1 MSRWITIWTALLF
14 ATASFAASGTWTNG
28 TLWSNADNWTGASA
42 PGSGETATFDGQG
55 TSSVDLGAGVT
66 LGSIK
71 FSGSQAYTIGT
82 GSSQS
87 LGITAWAGIDLQA
100 GNLADQTI
108 VASMSPASSQWDN
121 DSANTL
127 IVSGDVTGNANL
139 WFDDGAFNFTS
150 TNNTRTGG
158 CRIKGGAEVSASSW
172 NSSGFEQ
179 YHGTFTMNFSDT
191 RDLSIGRTDAAG
203 TFTYGIGS
211 GYTNTLS
218 NHLTYTAATN
228 GTANVGTITGGTVA
242 LGTTWRTATI
252 NDNTNITGQDAEL
265 IIASDIHGGA
275 SQHLTKNGD
284 GTLRLTGTNNTST
297 GFNYL
302 FVQRGKLQIERDENI
317 GRSHLVM
324 GNTGHQVP
332 STLEF
337 IGKSSTTI
345 NNDIRINCTNGV
357 DHIVLANGAS
367 GAALTLSNFHN
378 NWANGGGKF
387 VIGGTNTDANTVSA
401 DMGEMDLLVDGVD
414 KTGAGTWQITAA
426 QTYTGPT
433 EIEGGRL
440 DIDNTLVSAITVFNG
455 AILGGEGSSS
465 ANVTIGTASGAGK
478 LAVDGSTAGSFSTT
492 GTLDTTNGVS
502 VIIESDG
509 TDPIKVIDF
518 TGGSWNGVIG
528 DFSVDPSSTVDL
540 SDRGFV
546 QSGSAIYV
554 YPPQSITW
562 NGADTTN
569 PTYWNV
575 DGATNWSS
583 VDGKFFSDDAVTFG
597 DTSAG
602 TVDLQA
608 ALTPASVAFTNTSG
622 NDFSLINNSLSAT
635 GGVSITADGNV
646 SVASQ
651 ITGATALDKTAAS
664 DGTLTLNGANT
675 YSGGT
680 TLNCGE
686 TIVSNSA
693 AFGSGTV
700 TLEDGAG
707 SSTIPVIT
715 LKDGVNVAN
724 DLTVTDAGDSW
735 VKALRLVDDNT
746 SAYATWSGDITSAE
760 LSYNAFQLGAQ
771 GSSRTLE
778 LAGNVTAPGM
788 QFFNYG
794 SGTIYLTGSNTI
806 SGTIHVRQWGT
817 KLRIGN
823 SNALNGGADVIM
835 DERSQVQLDDGVTTA
850 SDATLTV
857 GTVGGSW
864 KRLEV
869 LSTGGSE
876 SATFAGPITIN
887 YAVPGNFDVQSPT
900 DDTLTLSGVINTP
913 GAAGI
918 DKTGDG
924 DLILT
929 AANTITNGLVD
940 VQAGGL
946 WINGDSSGS
955 DAPITVASG
964 ATIAGTGAWGGT
976 ITNESGSKLAWRL
989 TADTTTTDSLD
1000 VTGSLILQGAN
1011 TLTLSFNDSGSTV
1024 DWTDTFWDSPHA
1036 WTVATAGTL
1045 TGFGN
1050 LSITTENWLDSNGAA
1065 FDTEQANSEF
1075 RLVQDGNS
1083 ILLEFHIPGSA
1094 TWTGTDS
1101 DLWNRGVNWDAGIP
1115 GSGNA
1120 ATFNGAGNGN
1130 TTVDLGSGATVGSL
1144 VFDTASCAAYTIGT
1158 GSVQSLTIDNWAGID
1173 LRSDCPANQTIAAS
1187 MSVANSQWDNDSVNT
1202 LIVSGDVSGTG
1213 NIYFDGGTFNL
1224 TSTNNTRTG
1233 QTRVLNGAQVAANS
1247 WNTAASA
1254 VYQGEGK
1261 FTQNYDSTQ
1270 GLTMGRDEATGD
1282 FTYEI
1287 GSGKTVTLN
1296 NHFYYYAST
1305 NAGVA
1310 NVGIITNG
1318 TVALNTTWRNAVVE
1332 DNANITGTDAELI
1345 IASDIN
1351 GSGGVQNLTKQGGGT
1366 LRLTGN
1372 NSTEFNYLG
1381 LQEGKVQFES
1391 DANFGDNRV
1400 NWGNGA
1406 NATTLEFIGD
1416 ASTDVNNYLS
1426 LQADAGVEHIILANG
1441 ASGAAL
1447 TWSGGE
1453 ATWGG
1458 LTGDSVTL
1466 GGTNTDNNVFQC
1478 NLTKL
1483 TNTLTKAGSGTWTIG
1498 GSTKTFTAA
1507 TTIEAGR
1514 LNIACAVA
1522 SAITVGDGT
1531 TLGGEGSTSANVVFG
1546 TSTTSKLAVDAST
1559 GAAFGTTANL
1569 NTANG
1574 VSVIVE
1580 TAGSDPIKVIEF
1592 GTWTGDIS
1600 DFSIDASGE
1609 QLAGGQGFVEENGAI
1624 YLYLEP
1630 RDVTWSGADVAN
1642 STHWDVNTSTN
1653 WSSGNGKYFNNDTVT
1668 FGDTGAGAVDLQAA
1682 LTPASVAFT
1691 NTSGNDFSLMNNSL
1705 SATGGVSISAD
1716 GDVAIASQ
1724 ITGATAVDKT
1734 AASDGTLTLS
1744 GANTYSGGTTLNCGE
1759 TVVSNSAAF
1768 GSGTVTLEDGAGSAT
1783 IPVITLKDGVNVT
1796 NDLTVT
1802 DGGDS
1807 WVKALRLEDDNT
1819 SAYATWSGDIASAEL
1834 SYNAFKLGAQG
1845 SSRTLELAGNV
1856 TAPGVQLFS
1865 YGSGTIYLTGSNTIS
1880 GTVHVRQWG
1889 TKLRIGNDNALNG
1902 GADVIMDERC
1912 QVQLDD
1918 GVTTASDATL
1928 TVGTVGGSWK
1938 RLEVL
1943 STGGSESATFAG
1955 PITINYAL
1963 PGNFDVQSPTDDT
1976 LTLSGIINT
1985 PSTAGIDKTGD
1996 GDLVLTAANTITNG
2010 LVDVQGGALWIN
2022 GDSSGSDAPITVA
2035 SGATIAG
2042 TGAWGGTI
2050 TNESGSKLAWSL
2062 ASDTTSTDALNV
2074 TGSLILQGGNT
2085 LSLSFNGSGSTV
2097 DWTDTFWDTPRQWT
2111 IATAGTLTGFGNLTL
2126 TTENWLDSNSAAF
2139 DTERPNSE
2147 FQLVQS
2153 GNSILLEFQA
2163 PGDAAWTGADGDEWN
2178 RGVNWDAGVPGAAN
2192 TATFNGA
2199 GNGNTTVDLGSG
2211 ASVTK
2216 VEFTGA
2222 SCAAYTL
2229 GTNNNQTLG
2238 LAGWTGIDL
2247 ASSLTTDQTIAATVD
2262 LTAHNQWN
2270 NASPNTLTVSGDVTG
2285 SGKNLWLN
2293 GGAFNFTSANN
2304 TRSGS
2309 CRVFGGAAVTASSW
2323 DTSVIETYEGSFT
2336 RNFDTTQSLDIGH
2349 VNATGDFTYGIG
2361 AGYTNTLNDHLTYTP
2376 ASGVGNV
2383 ATITGGTLNLGTTWR
2398 LIEVNDNAAVT
2409 GQDAELV
2416 IHSELYGGDTYHF
2429 SKRGLGTLRL
2439 TATNNAAGRGYRY
2452 LFIDEGTLQIE
2463 KDENLGRIQVTLG
2476 RAGYT
2481 TYNALEFIGDT
2492 STTINNEI
2500 KIAGTNG
2507 VNHNVLANGASGA
2520 TLTLSA
2526 FHNNWAN
2533 GGDKF
2538 TLGGTN
2544 TDANTVSADMGIMDG
2559 LADGVDKNGV
2569 GTWRITAAQT
2579 YTGPTTIQTGRLDVA
2594 STLTSPITVWN
2605 GATLGGEGSTS
2616 SNVTFGTSTTSTLAI
2631 AVSTTGAFG
2640 TTAILDTGNGVS
2652 VLVDATPYDLVK
2664 VIEYGTLSGSTNDFS
2679 IHPDGIQPG
2688 PRGATF
2694 STSGGAVWLDLGYG
2708 GRTWEGADGSNPT
2721 YWDVSTSENWAEGDK
2736 KYSDGDEVGFGD
2748 TGSGTV
2754 DLRAALAPATVTF
2767 TNTSG
2772 NNYSLINNSL
2782 SASSGISVDADGNVD
2797 IASQITGATAVDKT
2811 AASDGILT
2819 LQGANT
2825 YSGGTTLNCGE
2836 TIVSN
2841 SAAFGTGTVT
2851 LEDASGSAT
2860 TPTITL
2866 SDAVSVSNALTLTDA
2881 GDSWVKVLR
2890 LVSANSTAHAT
2901 WAGDITSAEL
2911 SYNAFQL
2918 GAGGGNQIL
2927 ELAGNVTA
2935 PGMQIFQQGGGTV
2948 YLTGSNTISGTVHVR
2963 QWGSKLRIG
2972 NDNALNGG
2980 ATVIMDERCQVQLDD
2995 GVTTPSSASLTVGTV
3010 GGSWKR
3016 LEVLSTGGSESATFA
3031 GPITINYSVPGNFD
3045 VQSPTD
3051 DTLTLSGII
3060 NTPGTAGIDKTGD
3073 GDLVLTAA
3081 NTITNGLVDVQAGGL
3096 WINGDSSG
3104 SDAPITVASGATIAG
3119 TGAWGGSITN
3129 ESGSKLAWSLTSDT
3143 TSTDALDVTGSLIL
3157 QGGNTLSLSFNG
3169 SGSTVDWTDTFWDSP
3184 HVWTVATAGTL
3195 TGFGNLTL
3203 TTEDWADSNAASFD
3217 TVVGGEFQ
3225 LVQDGNSI
3233 VLEFYVPG
3241 DATWTGAT
3249 NDLWARGM
3257 NWDAGVPGSA
3267 NTATFNGA
3275 GNGNTTIDLGSG
3287 ASLGAIV
3294 FDDAACAAYTLG
3306 TSGAQSLSI
3315 SQWGGIDL
3323 ADDNANDQTI
3333 AAALSVGSS
3342 QWDNDSANTLVV
3354 SGDISGT
3361 GNIWFDDG
3369 TFSLTSANNTRT
3381 GQTRIMG
3388 GAEVTASSWNTTAQ
3402 KIEQYEGKFIQNYSA
3417 TAALDMGNA
3426 NATGD
3431 FTHEIGA
3438 GYTNT
3443 LNENLDYTAAGN
3455 GTANV
3460 ATITGGTLNWGTT
3473 WRSAVVE
3480 DNPNI
3485 TGQDAELIIASEI
3498 YGGNTY
3504 HVGKSGAGTL
3514 RLTAT
3519 NNSGTTGFRYLFIN
3533 EGVLQIEKDENLGN
3547 FMVTLGNSGL
3557 TSYNA
3562 LEFIGDSSTTID
3574 NEIKISG
3581 VNGVNH
3587 NVLANGANGA
3597 ALTLSNFHDNW
3608 GGVQGTKF
3616 TLGGTN
3622 TDANTVSDDMGD
3634 MDSLPDGMV
3643 KAGTGKWVLD
3653 VAQTYTGDTTVNGGT
3668 LVMNGDISN
3677 TAGVDVNSGGTLE
3690 VNAALTSA
3698 DVSINSGSVLDLNT
3712 AGSIS
3717 GAALT
3722 ISNAATTVLD
3732 GSLNSSAITA
3742 HSGVTLQLGAD
3753 ERISGSSAVVLEGGA
3768 TLDLNGAS
3776 YEGIGTL
3783 TGGGL
3788 ITNSGA
3794 VFSTLTVN
3802 SGASDTT
3809 FSGSI
3814 KRSAA
3819 GNISLTK
3826 NGSGTLT
3833 LTGSSDYQSVSI
3845 YEGTIAVTTG
3855 EALGTGWWNKL
3866 GYTSDGTLEFVG
3878 SSDVTMVANQQ
3889 LSIGY
3894 PWGQQTGGGV
3904 LKSSLSGSA
3913 RAILNIDTR
3922 LNATP
3927 TVARTL
3933 TLTGDNANNN
3943 EITGAVQNQNASG
3956 GTIAVTKTDSGKW
3969 MLSGANTYTGA
3980 TTVEAGRLDIAGS
3993 ITSELTVNDD
4003 ATLGGEGSSSA
4014 NVIIGDGS
4022 GAGILAVDGSTEA
4035 AFGTSANLNTANGV
4049 SVLIEDSGTQP
4060 IKVIEFGTWTGNISD
4075 FSVDPAGL
4083 QPTLPGGFYQS
4094 GNAIYLTMEKTGSV
4108 FKFK

>member
-850 SDATLTV
+850 SDAT
-857 GTVGGSW
+857 
-864 KRLEV
+864 
-869 LSTGGSE
+869 
-876 SATFAGPITIN
+876 
-887 YAVPGNFDVQSPT
+887 
-900 DDTLTLSGVINTP
+900 
-913 GAAGI
+913 
-918 DKTGDG
+918 
-924 DLILT
+924 
-929 AANTITNGLVD
+929 
-940 VQAGGL
+940 
-946 WINGDSSGS
+946 
-955 DAPITVASG
+955 
-964 ATIAGTGAWGGT
+964 
-976 ITNESGSKLAWRL
+976 
-989 TADTTTTDSLD
+989 
-1000 VTGSLILQGAN
+1000 
-1011 TLTLSFNDSGSTV
+1011 
-1024 DWTDTFWDSPHA
+1024 
-1036 WTVATAGTL
+1036 
-1045 TGFGN
+1045 
-1050 LSITTENWLDSNGAA
+1050 
-1065 FDTEQANSEF
+1065 
-1075 RLVQDGNS
+1075 
-1083 ILLEFHIPGSA
+1083 
-1094 TWTGTDS
+1094 
-1101 DLWNRGVNWDAGIP
+1101 
-1115 GSGNA
+1115 
-1120 ATFNGAGNGN
+1120 
-1130 TTVDLGSGATVGSL
+1130 
-1144 VFDTASCAAYTIGT
+1144 
-1158 GSVQSLTIDNWAGID
+1158 
-1173 LRSDCPANQTIAAS
+1173 
-1187 MSVANSQWDNDSVNT
+1187 
-1202 LIVSGDVSGTG
+1202 
-1213 NIYFDGGTFNL
+1213 
-1224 TSTNNTRTG
+1224 
-1233 QTRVLNGAQVAANS
+1233 
-1247 WNTAASA
+1247 
-1254 VYQGEGK
+1254 
-1261 FTQNYDSTQ
+1261 
-1270 GLTMGRDEATGD
+1270 
-1282 FTYEI
+1282 
-1287 GSGKTVTLN
+1287 
-1296 NHFYYYAST
+1296 
-1305 NAGVA
+1305 
-1310 NVGIITNG
+1310 
-1318 TVALNTTWRNAVVE
+1318 
-1332 DNANITGTDAELI
+1332 
-1345 IASDIN
+1345 
-1351 GSGGVQNLTKQGGGT
+1351 
-1366 LRLTGN
+1366 
-1372 NSTEFNYLG
+1372 
-1381 LQEGKVQFES
+1381 
-1391 DANFGDNRV
+1391 
-1400 NWGNGA
+1400 
-1406 NATTLEFIGD
+1406 
-1416 ASTDVNNYLS
+1416 
-1426 LQADAGVEHIILANG
+1426 
-1441 ASGAAL
+1441 
-1447 TWSGGE
+1447 
-1453 ATWGG
+1453 
-1458 LTGDSVTL
+1458 
-1466 GGTNTDNNVFQC
+1466 
-1478 NLTKL
+1478 
-1483 TNTLTKAGSGTWTIG
+1483 
-1498 GSTKTFTAA
+1498 
-1507 TTIEAGR
+1507 
-1514 LNIACAVA
+1514 
-1522 SAITVGDGT
+1522 
-1531 TLGGEGSTSANVVFG
+1531 
-1546 TSTTSKLAVDAST
+1546 
-1559 GAAFGTTANL
+1559 
-1569 NTANG
+1569 
-1574 VSVIVE
+1574 
-1580 TAGSDPIKVIEF
+1580 
-1592 GTWTGDIS
+1592 
-1600 DFSIDASGE
+1600 
-1609 QLAGGQGFVEENGAI
+1609 
-1624 YLYLEP
+1624 
-1630 RDVTWSGADVAN
+1630 
-1642 STHWDVNTSTN
+1642 
-1653 WSSGNGKYFNNDTVT
+1653 
-1668 FGDTGAGAVDLQAA
+1668 
-1682 LTPASVAFT
+1682 
-1691 NTSGNDFSLMNNSL
+1691 
-1705 SATGGVSISAD
+1705 
-1716 GDVAIASQ
+1716 
-1724 ITGATAVDKT
+1724 
-1734 AASDGTLTLS
+1734 
-1744 GANTYSGGTTLNCGE
+1744 
-1759 TVVSNSAAF
+1759 
-1768 GSGTVTLEDGAGSAT
+1768 
-1783 IPVITLKDGVNVT
+1783 
-1796 NDLTVT
+1796 
-1802 DGGDS
+1802 
-1807 WVKALRLEDDNT
+1807 
-1819 SAYATWSGDIASAEL
+1819 
-1834 SYNAFKLGAQG
+1834 
-1845 SSRTLELAGNV
+1845 
-1856 TAPGVQLFS
+1856 
-1865 YGSGTIYLTGSNTIS
+1865 
-1880 GTVHVRQWG
+1880 
-1889 TKLRIGNDNALNG
+1889 
-1902 GADVIMDERC
+1902 
-1912 QVQLDD
+1912 
-1918 GVTTASDATL
+1918 
-1928 TVGTVGGSWK
+1928 
-1938 RLEVL
+1938 
-1943 STGGSESATFAG
+1943 
-1955 PITINYAL
+1955 
-1963 PGNFDVQSPTDDT
+1963 
-1976 LTLSGIINT
+1976 
-1985 PSTAGIDKTGD
+1985 
-1996 GDLVLTAANTITNG
+1996 
-2010 LVDVQGGALWIN
+2010 
-2022 GDSSGSDAPITVA
+2022 
-2035 SGATIAG
+2035 
-2042 TGAWGGTI
+2042 
-2050 TNESGSKLAWSL
+2050 
-2062 ASDTTSTDALNV
+2062 
-2074 TGSLILQGGNT
+2074 
-2085 LSLSFNGSGSTV
+2085 
-2097 DWTDTFWDTPRQWT
+2097 
-2111 IATAGTLTGFGNLTL
+2111 
-2126 TTENWLDSNSAAF
+2126 
-2139 DTERPNSE
+2139 
-2147 FQLVQS
+2147 
-2153 GNSILLEFQA
+2153 
-2163 PGDAAWTGADGDEWN
+2163 
-2178 RGVNWDAGVPGAAN
+2178 
-2192 TATFNGA
+2192 
-2199 GNGNTTVDLGSG
+2199 
-2211 ASVTK
+2211 
-2216 VEFTGA
+2216 
-2222 SCAAYTL
+2222 
-2229 GTNNNQTLG
+2229 
-2238 LAGWTGIDL
+2238 
-2247 ASSLTTDQTIAATVD
+2247 
-2262 LTAHNQWN
+2262 
-2270 NASPNTLTVSGDVTG
+2270 
-2285 SGKNLWLN
+2285 
-2293 GGAFNFTSANN
+2293 
-2304 TRSGS
+2304 
-2309 CRVFGGAAVTASSW
+2309 
-2323 DTSVIETYEGSFT
+2323 
-2336 RNFDTTQSLDIGH
+2336 
-2349 VNATGDFTYGIG
+2349 
-2361 AGYTNTLNDHLTYTP
+2361 
-2376 ASGVGNV
+2376 
-2383 ATITGGTLNLGTTWR
+2383 
-2398 LIEVNDNAAVT
+2398 
-2409 GQDAELV
+2409 
-2416 IHSELYGGDTYHF
+2416 
-2429 SKRGLGTLRL
+2429 
-2439 TATNNAAGRGYRY
+2439 
-2452 LFIDEGTLQIE
+2452 
-2463 KDENLGRIQVTLG
+2463 
-2476 RAGYT
+2476 
-2481 TYNALEFIGDT
+2481 
-2492 STTINNEI
+2492 
-2500 KIAGTNG
+2500 
-2507 VNHNVLANGASGA
+2507 
-2520 TLTLSA
+2520 
-2526 FHNNWAN
+2526 
-2533 GGDKF
+2533 
-2538 TLGGTN
+2538 
-2544 TDANTVSADMGIMDG
+2544 
-2559 LADGVDKNGV
+2559 
-2569 GTWRITAAQT
+2569 
-2579 YTGPTTIQTGRLDVA
+2579 
-2594 STLTSPITVWN
+2594 
-2605 GATLGGEGSTS
+2605 
-2616 SNVTFGTSTTSTLAI
+2616 
-2631 AVSTTGAFG
+2631 
-2640 TTAILDTGNGVS
+2640 
-2652 VLVDATPYDLVK
+2652 
-2664 VIEYGTLSGSTNDFS
+2664 
-2679 IHPDGIQPG
+2679 
-2688 PRGATF
+2688 
-2694 STSGGAVWLDLGYG
+2694 
-2708 GRTWEGADGSNPT
+2708 
-2721 YWDVSTSENWAEGDK
+2721 
-2736 KYSDGDEVGFGD
+2736 
-2748 TGSGTV
+2748 
-2754 DLRAALAPATVTF
+2754 
-2767 TNTSG
+2767 
-2772 NNYSLINNSL
+2772 
-2782 SASSGISVDADGNVD
+2782 
-2797 IASQITGATAVDKT
+2797 
-2811 AASDGILT
+2811 
-2819 LQGANT
+2819 
-2825 YSGGTTLNCGE
+2825 
-2836 TIVSN
+2836 
-2841 SAAFGTGTVT
+2841 
-2851 LEDASGSAT
+2851 
-2860 TPTITL
+2860 
-2866 SDAVSVSNALTLTDA
+2866 
-2881 GDSWVKVLR
+2881 
-2890 LVSANSTAHAT
+2890 
-2901 WAGDITSAEL
+2901 
-2911 SYNAFQL
+2911 
-2918 GAGGGNQIL
+2918 
-2927 ELAGNVTA
+2927 
-2935 PGMQIFQQGGGTV
+2935 
-2948 YLTGSNTISGTVHVR
+2948 
-2963 QWGSKLRIG
+2963 
-2972 NDNALNGG
+2972 
-2980 ATVIMDERCQVQLDD
+2980 
-2995 GVTTPSSASLTVGTV
+2995 LTVGTV